1 MEQDDS
7 IIVEEIQL
15 SSISKAS
22 SYEEMGEFWDTHDLT
37 DYWDQ
42 TYKMDFKVSKVLRHK
57 VSLDPE
63 MYQQAK
69 SAAKQQG
76 VGIEVLVKRWLE
88 ERLMQE
94 GKPKVAVRVDEV
106 VCSE

>member
-7 IIVEEIQL
+7 LIVGEKRL

-42 TYKMDFKVSKVLRHK
+42 THEVDFKVGKVLRHK
-57 VSLDPE
+57 VSLEPE
-63 MYQQAK
+63 MYERAK
-69 SAAKQQG
+69 TAAKQQG
-76 VGIEVLVKRWLE
+76 VRIEVIVKRWLE
-88 ERLMQE
+88 ERLIQE
-94 GKPKVAVRVDEV
+94 DKPKEAVRVDEV

>member
-7 IIVEEIQL
+7 VIVEEIQL

-42 TYKMDFKVSKVLRHK
+42 TYKVDFKVSKVLRHGC
-57 VSLDPE
+57 PWIAE
-63 MYQQAK
+63 MYHRSEPSLPPSSKGLDRSPRQK
-69 SAAKQQG
+69 VVGRAAYAGRQTESDG
-76 VGIEVLVKRWLE
+76 ARG
-88 ERLMQE
+88 
-94 GKPKVAVRVDEV
+94 
-106 VCSE
+106 